1 MIVLSIISLYI
12 LCIFLLY
19 YILRWDNEWEVKHMI
34 NCKDNHVKFVE
45 MPGVWGHFAGGG
57 INDDDTQFLDQHL
70 RELLDA

>member
-1 MIVLSIISLYI
+1 
-12 LCIFLLY
+12 
-19 YILRWDNEWEVKHMI
+19 MI